1 MKGVQPEISGM
12 LVNVALHDEKDVSE
26 YERTRRELIRVLK
39 RVGGYEAAADDIF
52 IDQIARNA
60 IYARKVEFFL
70 DAATANEHTY
80 AAVTDTKLKLSKIVE
95 KAMRELA
102 LSRRDR
108 LGSRSQ
114 ANIMTELREA
124 LLRGLRN
131 AGQ

>member
-1 MKGVQPEISGM
+1 MKRAEQDFSCVP
-12 LVNVALHDEKDVSE
+12 VRVALLEKDTPE
-26 YERTRRELIRVLK
+26 YDQIRRELIKVLQ
-39 RVGGYEAAADDIF
+39 RLGGYEPAADDIF
-52 IDQIARNA
+52 VDQIARNA
-60 IYARKVEFFL
+60 IYSRKVEFFL

-108 LGSRSQ
+108 LGNRNQ

-124 LLRGLRN
+124 LLRGLKN

>member
-1 MKGVQPEISGM
+1 MKRAKPDFSRV
-12 LVNVALHDEKDVSE
+12 LVNVALLEKDTPE
-26 YERTRRELIRVLK
+26 YDHIRRELIKVLE
-39 RVGGYEAAADDIF
+39 RLGGYEAASDDIF
-52 IDQIARNA
+52 VDQIARNA
-60 IYARKVEFFL
+60 IYSKKVEFFM

-95 KAMRELA
+95 NAMRELA
-102 LSRRDR
+102 ISRRDR
-108 LGSRSQ
+108 LGNRNQ